1 MKTTAQEEDRAAAQV
16 ELKRAYLLVEY
27 GEIDDALQ
35 ACDAAA
41 QLAASVST
49 PTVLKGAIL
58 TGIGRHKEA
67 LALLRQATRRWPD
80 ALCEAPPAWMDAMMK
95 GRIGP
100 HMLATRS
107 LSFGGRWL
115 GPRSIRP
122 LEEVFGQL
130 DLRRV
135 DLTNANINDEG
146 MRALARAS
154 FMRRV
159 SALRLRRNALG
170 AAGIEAM
177 VSSGM
182 LARLTQLD
190 LGHNTLNVRA
200 VQALADASDGGS
212 LRDLRLDGCVMSVA
226 AIDALTRA
234 PWISQL
240 QTLTLQDARL
250 DDALLRR
257 LLWHADW
264 SSLRH
269 LNLASNPLTGEG
281 VAPLARLSSL
291 EGLTWLSLA
300 RCPIGAAG
308 IDALCDAPLPALRTL
323 SLAQVSAEGASV
335 GASLAR
341 APWAATLHQLN
352 LADNALGDAG
362 VALMLRHPW
371 PALTALDLSA
381 NELSTPN
388 PSGAALPVT
397 LQSLTLD
404 RNPLTQLGG
413 VLSPEALPALRAL
426 SLSHCVLHRDSLEAL
441 LAADGLATLTHLNL
455 SGNTLNDV
463 SLRSWRA
470 MVAPALRELD
480 LTRCA
485 SGAELVQGLA
495 RARLPALERLT
506 LSAAFGLKSEHVRA
520 LERASWRHTVRALCL
535 AQVSVD
541 HDMVRALAHV
551 FAGGALELLQISDA
565 SITRELSAKLEAA
578 LAPTRVQQLLLT
590 S

>member
-1 MKTTAQEEDRAAAQV
+1 MTTLSFGDVRA
-16 ELKRAYLLVEY
+16 LLQ
-27 GEIDDALQ
+27 GEA
-35 ACDAAA
+35 DAARWQA
-41 QLAASVST
+41 LCAMLERWPDPYELRDTIMPYV
-49 PTVLKGAIL
+49 
-58 TGIGRHKEA
+58 IGC
-67 LALLRQATRRWPD
+67 TRRWPD

-122 LEEVFGQL
+122 LEAVFGQL

-146 MRALARAS
+146 MRSLTRAS
-154 FMRRV
+154 FMGRV
-159 SALRLRRNALG
+159 SALRLRRNGLG
-170 AAGIEAM
+170 AAGVEAM

-200 VQALADASDGGS
+200 VQALADASDGAS
-212 LRDLRLDGCVMSVA
+212 LRDLRLDGCVMSVG

-234 PWISQL
+234 PWLSQL
-240 QTLTLQDARL
+240 QTLTLQDAHL

-269 LNLASNPLTGEG
+269 LNLAANPLTGEG
-281 VAPLARLSSL
+281 AAQLARLA
-291 EGLTWLSLA
+291 GLTWLSLA
-300 RCPIGAAG
+300 RCPIGATG

-323 SLAQVSAEGASV
+323 SLAQVGAEGASG

-341 APWAATLHQLN
+341 APWATTLHQLN

-371 PALTALDLSA
+371 PALTSLDLSA
-381 NELSTPN
+381 NQLSTAN
-388 PSGAALPVT
+388 PSGAALPAT

-404 RNPLTQLGG
+404 RNPLTQLAE
-413 VLSPEALPALRAL
+413 VLSHEALPALRAL
-426 SLSHCVLHRDSLEAL
+426 SLSHCALDRPDLEAL

-455 SGNTLNDV
+455 SGNTLADV

-470 MVAPALRELD
+470 WVAPALRELD
-480 LTRCA
+480 LSRCA
-485 SGAELVQGLA
+485 SGGELLMGLA
-495 RARLPALERLT
+495 RARLPALERLR
-506 LSAAFGLKSEHVRA
+506 LDALGELKPEHLLA
-520 LERASWRHTVRALCL
+520 LERGSWRHTVRE
-535 AQVSVD
+535 VSLHEQRID
-541 HDMVRALAHV
+541 HAMVRALIVV
-551 FAGGALELLQISDA
+551 FGGGALEQLHLSEA
-565 SITRELSAKLEAA
+565 WSTREIVLMLEAA
-578 LAPTRVQQLLLT
+578 LPMTRVLRLMTT